1 MEESQPIPLS
11 VEQCKDL
18 LKMIGQAL
26 CVKAELISTR
36 LLSKEDKQ
44 DMLNELVPV
53 ETLMTA
59 VKCWIKAGMPD
70 YANGHTDPY
79 KPPEPKREP
88 MYTPERKRVPYKRF
102 KR

>member
-1 MEESQPIPLS
+1 M
-11 VEQCKDL
+11 
-18 LKMIGQAL
+18 
-26 CVKAELISTR
+26 KAELISTR

-44 DMLNELVPV
+44 DMLNGLVPV

-59 VKCWIKAGMPD
+59 VKCWMAAGMPD
-70 YANGHTDPY
+70 YANGLTDPY

-88 MYTPERKRVPYKRF
+88 VYTPEPKRTPHKRF

>member
-1 MEESQPIPLS
+1 
-11 VEQCKDL
+11 
-18 LKMIGQAL
+18 MIGQAL

-44 DMLNELVPV
+44 DMLNGLVPV

-79 KPPEPKREP
+79 KAPEPKKDTL
-88 MYTPERKRVPYKRF
+88 YTPGGRNVPYKRF

>member
-1 MEESQPIPLS
+1 MDESQPIPLS

-44 DMLNELVPV
+44 DMLNGLVPV

-59 VKCWIKAGMPD
+59 VKCWMAAGMPD

-79 KPPEPKREP
+79 KAPEPKREP
-88 MYTPERKRVPYKRF
+88 LYTPEPVKAKYRPF